1 MRVGHRYNLLK
12 IAIEYGCQTA
22 KDLARFL
29 REYNPEIV
37 FNDRAKE
44 LVYISAFK

>member
-1 MRVGHRYNLLK
+1 MRMGHKNNLIK

-29 REYNPEIV
+29 REYNPDTI
-37 FNDRAKE
+37 FNDRAKG
-44 LVYISAFK
+44 LAYMSTFK